1 MSNRS
6 LRISAATAASGAIV
20 LVASGIALG
29 APATQAAAGQA
40 QPAAGA
46 DRASLAQNNGRGNGG
61 NGGNGNNGGRGNG
74 GNGGAGGSNG
84 GGRPAPNPI
93 ITPPSAPATP
103 VAPPVIV
110 RPPTAPAPGPSTS
123 PGGNGNG
130 NGSGSPGNRPSNPSS
145 GGSSGGSGAGSR
157 PITPAAGS
165 GTGGGSSGGNSGSRN
180 AAPATG
186 GGSPASAGA
195 IAAPAVPRGMP
206 TRGLSAGSGPVAV
219 MVYMDLS
226 HPADAATYLSVTTR
240 LLSRVASDR
249 SATLTFSPII
259 MGSDSNSME
268 AALAILAGAN
278 QNKTW
283 CVTAQVA
290 TLRSTRG
297 GDWINRTALR
307 SIARSCGISSA
318 RFVRD
323 ATGNRLYP
331 RLNAIRQQAQADGV
345 GATPSYV
352 VKGGSGSQTVANP
365 GSADAVVAAISGNS

>member
-6 LRISAATAASGAIV
+6 LRISAATAASGAI
-20 LVASGIALG
+20 LLAASGIALG
-29 APATQAAAGQA
+29 APAVQATPGQA

-46 DRASLAQNNGRGNGG
+46 DRASAAQSNGRGNSG
-61 NGGNGNNGGRGNG
+61 NGNNGNNGGRGNG

-84 GGRPAPNPI
+84 GGRPVPNPI

-110 RPPTAPAPGPSTS
+110 RPPTAPTPAPTTS
-123 PGGNGNG
+123 PGGNGNAG
-130 NGSGSPGNRPSNPSS
+130 GSSGARPSNPSS
-145 GGSSGGSGAGSR
+145 GGSSGGSGSGSR
-157 PITPAAGS
+157 PVTPAAGS
-165 GTGGGSSGGNSGSRN
+165 GTGGGSSGSDSGSRN

-195 IAAPAVPRGMP
+195 AAAPAVPRGMP

-219 MVYMDLS
+219 TVYMDLS

-240 LLSRVASDR
+240 LLTRVASDR

-259 MGSDSNSME
+259 IGSDANSME

-352 VKGGSGSQTVANP
+352 VKGGNGSQTVANP
-365 GSADAVVAAISGNS
+365 GSAEAVVAAISGNS